1 MAMDIGFLV
10 VLLIGLF
17 LSTTPIGISFIGT
30 TMLLTVLFTDM
41 PLEMVLSGL
50 FAKLDSF
57 PLEAVLFFIL
67 LGNIMNV
74 GKSAGALVD
83 FAAAFVRRIPGGLG
97 IAGIIACAIF
107 GAISGSAAA
116 TVVAIGGI
124 AVPAMIRV
132 GYNRSFSISLM
143 TSSGILGIII
153 PPSILM
159 LLYAVQANVSI
170 AKLFMGGFAP
180 GILIVILLST
190 YTFFVARKR
199 GYGYSSAE
207 EEHPGVLN
215 ATMNASWA
223 LAMPVLVLGG
233 IYGGIFTPTEAAVV
247 GCVYAFLIEYFVY
260 KTLTV
265 KGIIQILS
273 AAGINTGCLLI
284 TLAGATVFS
293 DYLTVKLIPQALS
306 NFFLEQIGSPIV
318 WLVLFN
324 ILFLFLGCWIDPL
337 SAIMIVTPL
346 LLPSAMAFN
355 IDPVFLGVLM
365 TINLGIG
372 YITPPLGANLYV
384 SSMIFTE
391 PITNIVRSIIPMI
404 ALWLIVLAI
413 VTLFPEIVTFL
424 PNLLLP

>member
-1 MAMDIGFLV
+1 M
-10 VLLIGLF
+10 
-17 LSTTPIGISFIGT
+17 SFIGT
-30 TMLLTVLFTDM
+30 TMILTVFFTDM

-74 GKSAGALVD
+74 GRSAGALVD
-83 FAAAFVRRIPGGLG
+83 FTAAFVRWIPGGLG
-97 IAGIIACAIF
+97 IAGVVASAIF

-124 AVPAMIRV
+124 AVPAMIKT
-132 GYNRSFSISLM
+132 GYNRGFSIALL

-170 AKLFMGGFAP
+170 AKLFMGGFLP
-180 GILIVILLST
+180 GLLVVSMLSA
-190 YTFFVARKR
+190 YTFFVSKKR
-199 GYGYSSAE
+199 GYGIGLTE
-207 EEHPGVLN
+207 ESRPGILA
-215 ATMNASWA
+215 ATVNASWA
-223 LAMPVLVLGG
+223 LAMPVVVLGG

-260 KTLTV
+260 KTLSV
-265 KGIIQILS
+265 KGIFQILTS
-273 AAGINTGCLLI
+273 SGVNTGTLLI

-306 NFFLEQIGSPIV
+306 NFFLEQIGSPV
-318 WLVLFN
+318 LWLVLFN
-324 ILFLFLGCWIDPL
+324 VLFLFLGCWIDPL

-346 LLPSAMAFN
+346 LIPSALAFN

-365 TINLGIG
+365 TVNLGVG
-372 YITPPLGANLYV
+372 YITPPLGANLYI
-384 SSMIFTE
+384 SSMVFQE
-391 PITNIVRSIIPMI
+391 PITNIVRRIVPMAIIWI
-404 ALWLIVLAI
+404 LALIIL
-413 VTLFPEIVTFL
+413 TMFPAIVTFL
-424 PNLLLP
+424 PNLLLG